1 MLTKLDGNQGGAV
14 KRDEIDTRVR
24 RGTDPNSLNYK
35 RCLEPNLMYLYH
47 YLLVSLRKTLFGEH
61 DKGYGA

>member
-35 RCLEPNLMYLYH
+35 SIRS
-47 YLLVSLRKTLFGEH
+47 LVYVSAMFCV
-61 DKGYGA
+61 